1 MTMHKPYLTYP
12 LLVMLPPMA
21 DYLGRGGFDPLSV
34 MSEPGRI
41 SIPGMFSYNLRI
53 VYSVYPSLSAIWRRE
68 RLKLSKID

>member
-41 SIPGMFSYNLRI
+41 SIPGMFSYIQSTYRIFRIPFIKCNL
-53 VYSVYPSLSAIWRRE
+53 A
-68 RLKLSKID
+68 